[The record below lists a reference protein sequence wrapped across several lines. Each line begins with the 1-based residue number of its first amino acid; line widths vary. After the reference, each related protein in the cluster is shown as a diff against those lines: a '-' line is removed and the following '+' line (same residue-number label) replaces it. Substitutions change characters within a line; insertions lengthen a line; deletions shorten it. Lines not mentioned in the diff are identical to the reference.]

1 MSILQVQ
8 ARNAEND
15 IRNLARMKERALRD
29 PEGFATA
36 VAEGKVQT
44 KSDSL
49 FNPSVDDNDEDE
61 DEEMEDA
68 DAEAQ
73 AAAEERRQKEWG
85 KIPKPQNIVRCPPI
99 NWQKY
104 AIVGE
109 SLDKLHEDQKSRP
122 TEGKPQIM
130 GPDGQ
135 LRYGGDGT
143 RRPADFGIA
152 APYQP
157 GRDKIEKM
165 STRKG
170 GKR

>member
-1 MSILQVQ
+1 MQ

-15 IRNLARMKERALRD
+15 IRNLARLKERALRD
-29 PEGFATA
+29 PKGFATA
-36 VAEGKVQT
+36 VAEGKMPT

-49 FNPSVDDNDEDE
+49 FNPSPDDEDE
-61 DEEMEDA
+61 DEDMEDA
-68 DAEAQ
+68 DPEAQ

-143 RRPADFGIA
+143 RRPADLGIA